1 MTDGERSLARIE
13 RADREERAWKL
24 RLAGKTEREIALTL
38 NMSQPGVH
46 AMLDRVERRVLA
58 DAKAMVLRI
67 KARQHGR
74 LEALYVEALA
84 AYERSKQ
91 EAVRSTTEG
100 SPGGPDANGKPT
112 VSVQKIR
119 REAHGRDGDPAWFGV
134 LCQIHDRI
142 VALWGLNAPTRTLPP
157 REPDP
162 VETMSDAA
170 VLAAAE
176 RELAEERRQ
185 LEARQAEGAA

>member
-1 MTDGERSLARIE
+1 MPTSRDLAVARQQRE
-13 RADREERAWKL
+13 DREERAWKM
-24 RLAGKTEREIALTL
+24 RLAGKTEREIAAAVGL
-38 NMSQPGVH
+38 SQPGVH

-100 SPGGPDANGKPT
+100 APGAVGADGKPT
-112 VSVQKIR
+112 VTVAKIR

-142 VALWGLNAPTRTLPP
+142 VALWGLNAPAKVALQR
-157 REPDP
+157 DP
-162 VETMSDAA
+162 TAEETMTDAA
-170 VLAAAE
+170 LLAQAE
-176 RELAEERRQ
+176 RELAEERQR
-185 LEARQAEGAA
+185 LAETSA